1 MVHGH
6 RERSISDE
14 QRREF
19 LKALG
24 VGGAVAAGGAT
35 LDDVREA
42 VGTGASDELA
52 SVGEA
57 IRSDLAGELDADL
70 LASGHEDVAAA
81 ASGLTAVP
89 DRGLPGMDEGPRE
102 EFAAV
107 AEAARPVYDH
117 LAEVGFFE
125 STTERLPEFTP
136 SYIEDSVRRFVVS
149 EGLAGSLS
157 DLGFDQAELV
167 DLLATTVA
175 HRERIGDRHWVSTD
189 ELPREQMEFAEYV
202 PPMTRAAAGGVLLWL
217 EDLDEHVWTNAV
229 LITDDILAD
238 ATWDAR
244 AMAAGFDLMVDGARR
259 VAESEAQGAAA
270 SRAEGPRG
278 EATSDDELAGLLSS
292 GFALQ
297 AIAQNLLPE
306 DAYWID
312 EEARAERDNDLE
324 IPN

>member
-35 LDDVREA
+35 LDDVRDA
-42 VGTGASDELA
+42 VETGETAELA

-57 IRSDLAGELDADL
+57 IRSDLAGSLDRGL
-70 LASGHEDVAAA
+70 LADGHAELATAAA
-81 ASGLTAVP
+81 DLTAVP
-89 DRGLPGMDEGPRE
+89 ERGLPGADAGPRE

-107 AEAARPVYDH
+107 ASAARPVYDH
-117 LAEVGFFE
+117 LGEVGFFQ
-125 STTERLPEFTP
+125 STTERLPDFDP
-136 SYIEDSVRRFVVS
+136 GYVEDSVRRFVVS

-157 DLGFDQAELV
+157 DLDFAEDELV
-167 DLLATTVA
+167 DLLATVVN
-175 HRERIGDRHWVSTD
+175 HRERLGGRHWVSTD
-189 ELPREQMEFAEYV
+189 RLPREQMEVGEYI
-202 PPMTRAAAGGVLLWL
+202 PPMTKAAAGGVLLWL
-217 EDLDEHVWTNAV
+217 EDLDDHLWRNGVI
-229 LITDDILAD
+229 LTDEILAD
-238 ATWDAR
+238 ATWDGR

-259 VAESEAQGAAA
+259 IADPDDDTA
-270 SRAEGPRG
+270 
-278 EATSDDELAGLLSS
+278 DDELAGLLSS

-297 AIAQNLLPE
+297 AVAQNLLPQ
-306 DAYWID
+306 DAYWVS
-312 EEARAERDNDLE
+312 EEMRAERDNDLE

>member
-1 MVHGH
+1 MAHGYGD
-6 RERSISDE
+6 ERVTDE

-35 LDDVREA
+35 LDDVRSELS
-42 VGTGASDELA
+42 TGGSERLA

-57 IRSDLAGELDADL
+57 IRSDLAGELDASL
-70 LASGHEDVAAA
+70 LADRQAAVAEA

-89 DRGLPGMDEGPRE
+89 ERGLPGMNEGPRG

-117 LAEVGFFE
+117 LGEVGFFE

-136 SYIEDSVRRFVVS
+136 GYIEDSVRRFVVS

-157 DLGFDQAELV
+157 ELGFDQRELV
-167 DLLATTVA
+167 DLLATTVN

-189 ELPREQMEFAEYV
+189 QLPREQMEFAKYV
-202 PPMTRAAAGGVLLWL
+202 PPMTKAAAGGVLLWL
-217 EDLDEHVWTNAV
+217 EDLDEHIWTNAV
-229 LITDDILAD
+229 LLTDDILAD

-259 VAESEAQGAAA
+259 VADGDARGAD
-270 SRAEGPRG
+270 
-278 EATSDDELAGLLSS
+278 TTDDELAGLLSS